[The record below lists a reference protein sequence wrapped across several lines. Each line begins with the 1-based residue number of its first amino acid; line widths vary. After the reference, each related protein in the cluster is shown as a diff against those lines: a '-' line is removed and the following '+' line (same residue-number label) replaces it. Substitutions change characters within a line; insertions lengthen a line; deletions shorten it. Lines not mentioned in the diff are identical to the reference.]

1 MKYMKYGVTL
11 ERLTAMDIEQVRQWR
26 NEPVVVRN
34 HAFREY
40 ITPAMQEKWFASV
53 NNINNLYTII
63 EFKGEKIGVIDFK
76 DINWEKKTFEGGI
89 FIPFE
94 KYHNTALPAIVTYL
108 SGNIPFHILQA
119 EKGYAHVLKNNARG
133 QAFVRLLGYELSPGQ
148 ENEENQEWSITPD
161 LFNNRLSKLKK
172 AVETM
177 NEDRS
182 PGRLIIERDEFDDL
196 LVQQWEAKVRESKYL
211 LNTEMTE
218 KSRIYY
224 FD

>member
-11 ERLTAMDIEQVRQWR
+11 ERLTAKDIEQVRQWR
-26 NEPVVVRN
+26 NEPIVVRN

-40 ITPAMQEKWFASV
+40 ISPEMQEKWFISV

-76 DINWEKKTFEGGI
+76 DIDWDEKTFEGGI

-108 SGNIPFHILQA
+108 SGNIPFRILGLG
-119 EKGYAHVLKNNARG
+119 KGYAHVLKENLPG

-161 LFNNRLSKLKK
+161 LYNKRLTKLKK
-172 AVETM
+172 AVEIM

-182 PGRLIIERDEFDDL
+182 PGRLVFETEELEDP
-196 LVQQWEAKVRESKYL
+196 VAGQWEARVKESGNL
-211 LNTEMTE
+211 LNTETTAE
-218 KSRIYY
+218 GRIYY

>member
-11 ERLTAMDIEQVRQWR
+11 VRLTAEDIELVRQWR
-26 NEPVVVRN
+26 NEPVVVKN

-53 NNINNLYTII
+53 NNINNLYTVI
-63 EFKGEKIGVIDFK
+63 EYNGEKIGVIDFK
-76 DINWEKKTFEGGI
+76 DIDWEKKTFEGGI

-119 EKGYAHVLKNNARG
+119 VKGYAHVLKNNPRG

-148 ENEENQEWSITPD
+148 EDAENQEWTITPD
-161 LFNNRLSKLKK
+161 LFNNRLMKIRK
-172 AVETM
+172 AVEALS
-177 NEDRS
+177 EDRS
-182 PGRLIIERDEFDDL
+182 PGRLIIERSEFDDP
-196 LVQQWEAKVRESKYL
+196 LVQQWEAKVKESRFL
-211 LNTEMTE
+211 LKVETTEE
-218 KSRIYY
+218 GRVYY